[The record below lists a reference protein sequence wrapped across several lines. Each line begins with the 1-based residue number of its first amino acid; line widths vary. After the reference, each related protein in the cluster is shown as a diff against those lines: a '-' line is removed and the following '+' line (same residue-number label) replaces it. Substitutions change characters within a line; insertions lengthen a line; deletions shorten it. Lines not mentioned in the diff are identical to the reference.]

1 MYYKNLWIF
10 CLSLVGCHEIEHS
23 HTRKETFSGR
33 HKEAHIYHAEVPL
46 HWERIDTVA
55 DLTDTKTPICSYK
68 IGDDIL
74 TLHNFPGTQLEQRI
88 PPEAQIKRWQD
99 QIPKGIYDITP
110 LSNGGF
116 GGFRLEAAN
125 EEKGMIAYAMQLTPV
140 IFRSFPESE
149 PDLKA
154 DYTIKFTGNLDSIEQ
169 TRADIDAF
177 ALSFELIAPIEYGKL

>member
-1 MYYKNLWIF
+1 MYYQIFWIF
-10 CLSLVGCHEIEHS
+10 CFFLVGCHEVEHPN
-23 HTRKETFSGR
+23 TKKELFSGR
-33 HKEAHIYHAEVPL
+33 HKKTEIYHADVPF
-46 HWERIDTVA
+46 HWERVETLT

-74 TLHNFPGTQLEQRI
+74 TLHNFPYTEIENRI

-99 QIPKGIYDITP
+99 QIPHGIYDITP

-116 GGFRLEAAN
+116 GGFRLESTN

-140 IFRSFPESE
+140 IFRSFND

-154 DYTIKFTGNLDSIEQ
+154 DYTIKFTGNLDSIDLN
-169 TRADIDAF
+169 RRDIDAF
-177 ALSFELIAPIEYGKL
+177 ALSFEFIAPIEYGKL